1 MYESGI
7 MNKRIIIVCFNFLLG
22 CSAVKKG
29 KGVSEMPPCLNAKIK
44 SMAVNPEEGLPQ
56 SVTSYIYNNK
66 TVYYV
71 VSPCCDK
78 YNVVYDSLCNI
89 LGYPD
94 GGYTGKGDGKMTG
107 FKNAANNAQVV
118 WEKK

>member
-1 MYESGI
+1 MA
-7 MNKRIIIVCFNFLLG
+7 
-22 CSAVKKG
+22 CSANKNTK
-29 KGVSEMPPCLNAKIK
+29 SISQMPECLLEKIK
-44 SMAVNPEEGLPQ
+44 SMAANPKEGAPQ
-56 SVTSYIYNNK
+56 SVISYIYKNQ

-78 YNVVYDSLCNI
+78 YNVVYDKDCKV

-94 GGYTGKGDGKMTG
+94 GGYTGRGDGKMSD
-107 FKNAANNAQVV
+107 FKDEASQPKIV

>member
-1 MYESGI
+1 MA
-7 MNKRIIIVCFNFLLG
+7 
-22 CSAVKKG
+22 CSANKKAE
-29 KGVSEMPPCLNAKIK
+29 SISQMPGCLLEKIK
-44 SMAVNPEEGLPQ
+44 SMAADPKQGSPQ
-56 SVTSYIYNNK
+56 SVVRYIYKNQ

-78 YNVVYDSLCNI
+78 HNIVYDKDCNI

-94 GGYTGKGDGKMTG
+94 GGYTGRGDGKMTD
-107 FKNAANNAQVV
+107 FKNEASDAKVV